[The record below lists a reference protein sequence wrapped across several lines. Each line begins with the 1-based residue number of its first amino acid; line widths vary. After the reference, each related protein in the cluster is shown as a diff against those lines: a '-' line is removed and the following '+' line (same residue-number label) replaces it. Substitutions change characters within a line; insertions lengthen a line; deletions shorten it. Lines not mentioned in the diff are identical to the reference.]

1 MLRHT
6 PFHSRVA
13 AANQT
18 QLWSH
23 WSGHLVVEQYQLS
36 ERWEHAAIRN
46 AVGIFDASPLRK
58 YRITGP
64 GAEGFLARLLARD
77 IRPCAPGQA
86 HYTVWCD
93 DRGFVDEDGVVFR
106 LGPEEF
112 LLTAYDPNLALLT
125 ERAGA
130 LPAAA
135 GKVMIE
141 EVTDELGIL
150 AVQGPRSL
158 AVLAAL
164 AGPDLARLRPF
175 ELTAAR
181 IGGAEVTISRTGFT
195 GDLGYEV
202 ICDAADAPEVWDRV
216 SEAGHPHGLVPFGQV
231 ALLIARIEAGLLL
244 YRVDFQS
251 ARRAENDEQR
261 SSPWELGL
269 GWMLA
274 GIDDDSR
281 PFVGR
286 RALLRERDEGRSRW
300 AMMGLAVDQ
309 LEYDETHR
317 AAGVTPPYAFHPVH
331 TEALVYDGAAAGAGG
346 PGGDDG
352 PAVGFTCSFVYS
364 PTLQRHIALARLRP
378 EAAVPGR
385 RVALEFTVN
394 HRYVRI
400 GATVA
405 RSPLFDPPRRRA
417 TPAPLPPG
425 LAP

>member
-18 QLWSH
+18 SLWSH
-23 WSGHLVVEQYQLS
+23 WSGHLVVEQYQMS

-64 GAEGFLARLLARD
+64 GAEGFLAGLLARD
-77 IRPCAPGQA
+77 IRRCAPGQA

-112 LLTAYDPNLALLT
+112 LLTAYDPNLALFQ
-125 ERAGA
+125 ERAGVGGA
-130 LPAAA
+130 RR
-135 GKVMIE
+135 GKVVVE

-150 AVQGPRSL
+150 AVQGPRSH

-164 AGPDLARLRPF
+164 AGPELARLRPF
-175 ELTAAR
+175 ELLAAR
-181 IGGAEVTISRTGFT
+181 IGEAAVTISRTGFT

-202 ICDAADAPEVWDRV
+202 ICAADDAPAVWDQV
-216 SEAGHPHGLVPFGQV
+216 SGAGQPHGLVPFGQV
-231 ALLIARIEAGLLL
+231 ALLMARIEAGLLL

-261 SSPWELGL
+261 STPYELGL

-274 GIDDDSR
+274 GIDDDGR

-300 AMMGLAVDQ
+300 TMMGLLVDQ
-309 LEYDETHR
+309 LEYDAAHHG
-317 AAGVTPPYAFHPVH
+317 AGVTPPYAFHPVH
-331 TEALVYDGAAAGAGG
+331 TEALVYDGAGA
-346 PGGDDG
+346 DG
-352 PAVGFTCSFVYS
+352 SDRPAVGFTCSFTYS
-364 PTLQRHIALARLRP
+364 PSLQRHIALARLRP
-378 EAAVPGR
+378 DAAVPGR
-385 RVALEFTVN
+385 RVALEFTIN

-405 RSPLFDPPRRRA
+405 RNPMFDPPRRRA
-417 TPAPLPPG
+417 APAPLRHGMTP
-425 LAP
+425 

>member
-18 QLWSH
+18 SLWSH
-23 WSGHLVVEQYQLS
+23 WSGHLVAEQYQAS
-36 ERWEHAAIRN
+36 ARWEHAAIRN

-64 GAEGFLARLLARD
+64 GAEGFLGRLLARD
-77 IRPCAPGQA
+77 VRRCTPGQA
-86 HYTVWCD
+86 QYTVWCD
-93 DRGFVDEDGVVFR
+93 DRGFVDDDGVVFR

-125 ERAGA
+125 ERAGSF
-130 LPAAA
+130 PATA
-135 GKVMIE
+135 GRVAIE
-141 EVTDELGIL
+141 EVSDELGIL
-150 AVQGPRSL
+150 AVQGPRSH

-164 AGPDLARLRPF
+164 AGPELARLRPF
-175 ELTAAR
+175 ELLATP

-202 ICDAADAPEVWDRV
+202 ICAAGDAPDVWDRV
-216 SEAGHPHGLVPFGQV
+216 SEAGRPHGLVPFGQV

-261 SSPWELGL
+261 STPRELGL

-286 RALLRERDEGRSRW
+286 RALLRERYEGRSRW
-300 AMMGLAVDQ
+300 VMMGLALDQ
-309 LEYDETHR
+309 LEYDMRHHE
-317 AAGVTPPYAFHPVH
+317 AGVTPPYAFQPVH
-331 TEALVYDGAAAGAGG
+331 TEALVYDGDG
-346 PGGDDG
+346 PG
-352 PAVGFTCSFVYS
+352 VGYTCSFVYS

-385 RVALEFTVN
+385 RVALEFTIN

-405 RSPLFDPPRRRA
+405 RNPLFDPPRRKA
-417 TPAPLPPG
+417 VPAPLPPEV
-425 LAP
+425 AP

>member
-18 QLWSH
+18 SLWSH

-46 AVGIFDASPLRK
+46 GVGIFDASPLRK
-58 YRITGP
+58 YRIAGS
-64 GAEGFLARLLARD
+64 GAEGFLAGLLARD
-77 IRPCAPGQA
+77 IRRCHPGQA
-86 HYTVWCD
+86 QYTVWCD

-106 LGPEEF
+106 LGPDEF
-112 LLTAYDPNLALLT
+112 LLTAYDPNLALLA

-135 GKVMIE
+135 GKVAID

-150 AVQGPRSL
+150 AVQGPRSH
-158 AVLAAL
+158 AVLAAV
-164 AGPDLARLRPF
+164 AGPELARLRPF
-175 ELTAAR
+175 ELLAAR

-202 ICDAADAPEVWDRV
+202 ICTAGDAPAVWDRV
-216 SEAGHPHGLVPFGQV
+216 SEAGQPHGLIPFGQV

-251 ARRAENDEQR
+251 SRRAENDHQR
-261 SSPWELGL
+261 STPWELGL

-274 GIDDDSR
+274 GIDDGGR

-300 AMMGLAVDQ
+300 AMMGLAIDQ
-309 LEYDETHR
+309 LEYDARHHE
-317 AAGVTPPYAFHPVH
+317 AGVTPPYAFHAVH
-331 TEALVYDGAAAGAGG
+331 TEALVYDGPGA
-346 PGGDDG
+346 DG
-352 PAVGFTCSFVYS
+352 TDGEAVGFTCSFVYS
-364 PTLQRHIALARLRP
+364 PTLQRHIALTRLRP
-378 EAAVPGR
+378 DAAVPGR
-385 RVALEFTVN
+385 RVALELTIN

-405 RSPLFDPPRRRA
+405 RNPLFDPPRRRA

-425 LAP
+425 LVP